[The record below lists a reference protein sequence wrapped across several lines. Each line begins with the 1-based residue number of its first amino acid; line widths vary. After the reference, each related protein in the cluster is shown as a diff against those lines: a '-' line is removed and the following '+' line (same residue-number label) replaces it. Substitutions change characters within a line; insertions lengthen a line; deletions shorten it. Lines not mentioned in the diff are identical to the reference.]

1 MTRAFIKEKRRVRE
15 AYELAVQE
23 KEREK
28 LMS

>member
-23 KEREK
+23 KGREG
-28 LMS
+28 LN